1 MLSLPRRGGAK
12 RPKADARRVEGRVA
26 AHPLVSPEEALERI
40 GGELVELYPVDVP
53 HAYVAIVQK
62 ESELIYVP
70 LEPPLSP
77 REARIVR
84 FLKRVLIEEFLPEAA
99 EELEAPEVMIL
110 EEAVRRAISR
120 YKIRFPSRRSY
131 NKIMYYL
138 KRDLIGYGK
147 LHVLIL
153 DPEIEDISV
162 PGVRKYV
169 YVWHKRYENLRT
181 TVTIESREE
190 MDQLLS
196 RLAAKGGKQISAA
209 NPIVDSTLPEGY
221 RAHLVLGDVAASG
234 GTITIRKYR
243 SVPYTILELIRL
255 KELDPDMAAYLWY
268 LVEHKRSIIIFGPT
282 GAGKTT
288 LLNAIAMFIRPEMK
302 VLTIEET
309 RELNLPHPHWVP
321 LVTREATGAASEVTL
336 YDLVKSSLRQR
347 PDYVI
352 VGEIRGEEAYVFF
365 QAIATGHGGMTTMH
379 AESIDAAV
387 KRLTSPPMNVP
398 LHHIPLVD
406 AFVHIERVRIRGR
419 ITRRVLEITEIAG
432 IEGDQPVFNTV
443 FRWTGEATDS
453 FERASKSVVLDR
465 IASVRGVSFEIIER
479 EVAERKALLME
490 LLERGIYDYEMFAK
504 TIREYYMR
512 MYRYAA

>member
-1 MLSLPRRGGAK
+1 MHTLRTTSHTSSTIEERANITPLNTVS
-12 RPKADARRVEGRVA
+12 AREI
-26 AHPLVSPEEALERI
+26 LQRI
-40 GGELVELYPVDVP
+40 GGELVELYPIDAP
-53 HAYVAIVQK
+53 YAYVAIVK
-62 ESELIYVP
+62 RENELIYVP
-70 LEPPLSP
+70 LEPPLS
-77 REARIVR
+77 RTERQVLAR
-84 FLKRVLIEEFLPEAA
+84 LKRILLEEFLPRAA
-99 EELEAPEVMIL
+99 EEVEGPE
-110 EEAVRRAISR
+110 EEVLRRALR
-120 YKIRFPSRRSY
+120 YAIRAYRITLPRYSLL
-131 NKIMYYL
+131 KVAYYL

-162 PGVRKYV
+162 PGVRKAV
-169 YVWHKRYENLRT
+169 YVWHRRYENLRT
-181 TVTIESREE
+181 TIVIESKEE
-190 MDQLLS
+190 IDRLLS
-196 RLAAKGGKQISAA
+196 RLATKGGKQISAA

-243 SVPYTILELIRL
+243 SVPYTILELVNL
-255 KELDPDMAAYLWY
+255 KELDLDMAAYLWY
-268 LVEHKRSIIIFGPT
+268 LVENKKSIIIFGPT

-321 LVTREATGAASEVTL
+321 LVTREAAGAASQVTL

-379 AESIDAAV
+379 AESVDAAV

-406 AFVHIERVRIRGR
+406 AFIHVERVRIRGR
-419 ITRRVLEITEIAG
+419 ITRRVLEITEVVG
-432 IEGDQPVFNTV
+432 IEDNQPVFNTV
-443 FRWTGEATDS
+443 FRWTGEATDT
-453 FERASKSVVLDR
+453 FEKSAKSVVLDR
-465 IASVRGVSFEIIER
+465 IASVRGVPIEMVER
-479 EVAERKALLME
+479 EVAERKALLAEM
-490 LLERGIYDYEMFAK
+490 LERDIRDYESLAK
-504 TIREYYMR
+504 MIREFYMR
-512 MYRYAA
+512 TYGYT